1 MGALTDPPPLA
12 RETAGAGTQ
21 RAKAGTGWLP
31 LPAAL
36 RALWP
41 RRVPSPG
48 LTRDPGVL
56 QTGGP
61 DSRKTG
67 DRGPRGRLPV
77 PRAGA
82 RRVQGRVSVFFYW
95 NDLEKTAKAPGV
107 REPECRGIRG
117 RQATNPEPGPD
128 KLGLRIGRTG
138 RHPQLAQAPC
148 KSVNPDLLA
157 PEGAILARGGPLQ
170 APAENGPGH
179 SQARGQGRRPPR
191 SARLS

>member
-1 MGALTDPPPLA
+1 MHWRLYSQDKKGRPLGRTPRRRCAVLPGRAGRGEEEMTSQKGVVTAPGRRPGTSVLRGGARRGRGVGALTDPPPLA

-82 RRVQGRVSVFFYW
+82 RRVQGRVSVFFL
-95 NDLEKTAKAPGV
+95 LERSGEDRQSPG
-107 REPECRGIRG
+107 R
-117 RQATNPEPGPD
+117 A
-128 KLGLRIGRTG
+128 
-138 RHPQLAQAPC
+138 
-148 KSVNPDLLA
+148 
-157 PEGAILARGGPLQ
+157 
-170 APAENGPGH
+170 
-179 SQARGQGRRPPR
+179 
-191 SARLS
+191 